1 MNEDRFYHTIINKLN
16 NTIATYQQVA
26 EVSQI
31 GKFFEPLELASYS
44 RDAQINHLLSITNYL
59 LKYVSHCPY
68 LEEIFV
74 NYLKDYI
81 HLANPEMPPFVG
93 ELYLDEKFIMR
104 QSLHR
109 LTQKSE
115 ALRYRI

>member
-1 MNEDRFYHTIINKLN
+1 MNEDRFYHTIITKLN

-93 ELYLDEKFIMR
+93 ELYLDEKFMMR
-104 QSLHR
+104 QSLDQ

-115 ALRYRI
+115 AMGYRI